1 MKVIWK
7 VKYIRCCDL
16 LLSKI
21 SKIHGGIRT
30 STSEATIK
38 AEDYTTRQLNVE
50 IKKALSEE
58 KKNIILENPGKLN
71 SIVVGLGVGTDI
83 TLKGDVGDF
92 VAALN
97 NGASIEIDGNVGRY
111 VGDNMTSGE
120 IIVKGSAEDG
130 VGFGTYNGTIVVYGN
145 AGDAVGQLN
154 KGGILVIDGNM
165 GKLAGLYM
173 LSGDIIVT
181 GDAGEDT
188 GDWMIGG
195 NIYVAG
201 KYQTGTNAA
210 VTELDYQDKEKLS
223 SIFKKYDIDAKA
235 ENFIKIGP
243 QELRPF
249 YGNDEEASK

>member
-1 MKVIWK
+1 M
-7 VKYIRCCDL
+7 L
-16 LLSKI
+16 LDYPQRFHNTL
-21 SKIHGGIRT
+21 GGIGT
-30 STSEATIK
+30 STSQAIIK
-38 AEDYTTRQLNVE
+38 ANDYTTRQLNVE
-50 IKKALSEE
+50 IKKALSED
-58 KKNIILENPGKLN
+58 KKNIVLENPGKLD
-71 SIVVGLGVGTDI
+71 SIAVGLGPGSEI

-97 NGASIEIDGNVGRY
+97 NGASIEIEGNVGRY

-130 VGFGTYNGTIVVYGN
+130 VGFGTYNGNIIVYGD

-154 KGGILVIDGNM
+154 KGGTLVINGNM

-201 KYQTGTNAA
+201 NYQTGTNAA
-210 VTELDYQDKEKLS
+210 VNELNLEDKQKLS
-223 SIFKKYDIDAKA
+223 GIFKKYSIDANA
-235 ENFIKIGP
+235 EDFIKLGP

-249 YGNDEEASK
+249 YGKEEASK